1 MSTSERVR
9 LEVDEGLAQLRLAWV
24 DAHNAIDPAMVAA
37 LGEAVGAIAADPA
50 VRAVLITADGPSFTV
65 GGDLNHFTRHADRI
79 AEELDAMI
87 GDYHRT
93 LAQLGDLPVPIVCA
107 AQGPTAGGGLGLLWC
122 ADVVL
127 VADDVKLAAGFPRLA
142 LSGDGGSAWALPRLV
157 GLRRAQQIVMG
168 GRVLDAREAVEW
180 GIASEAV
187 PAAELAARALAEG
200 RRLAD
205 GPTVA
210 YGHMRRLL
218 RGSGSVTWAEHLQL
232 EHEAM
237 RACGAT
243 ADAAEGI
250 TAFTARR
257 RPAFT
262 GR

>member
-1 MSTSERVR
+1 MNTEDRVS
-9 LEVDEGLAQLRLAWV
+9 LHVDGALAHLRLVWV
-24 DAHNAIDPAMVAA
+24 DAHNAIDPAMVDALAA
-37 LGEAVGAIAADPA
+37 AVDAIADDAT

-65 GGDLNHFTRHADRI
+65 GGDLKHFTRNAHRI
-79 AEELDAMI
+79 ADELDAMI
-87 GDYHRT
+87 GTFHRT
-93 LAQLGDLPVPIVCA
+93 LSKLGDLPVPIVCA
-107 AQGPTAGGGLGLLWC
+107 AQGPTAGGGMGLLWC

-127 VADDVKLAAGFPRLA
+127 VAENVKLAAGFPLLA
-142 LSGDGGSAWALPRLV
+142 LSGDGGSSWALPRLV

-168 GRVLDAREAVEW
+168 GRVLNAQEAVDW

-187 PAAELAARALAEG
+187 PVDALAARALEEG
-200 RRLAD
+200 RRMAA

-237 RACGAT
+237 RATGAT
-243 ADAAEGI
+243 ADAVEGI
-250 TAFTARR
+250 TAFTDRR
-257 RPAFT
+257 RPTFR